1 MGRVYTGQPIALRTR
16 IQFVPDAR
24 RGQSRPKETVAFEHC
39 NMEELQAKLAAVSL
53 HTAAVWR
60 AKLNPKRG
68 A

>member
-1 MGRVYTGQPIALRTR
+1 
-16 IQFVPDAR
+16 
-24 RGQSRPKETVAFEHC
+24 
-39 NMEELQAKLAAVSL
+39 MEELQAKLAAVSL